1 MGNVGHENAV
11 EGEDAVRKGGG
22 LDGRFSAWA
31 RDFQRVLPHRSP
43 ANPRR
48 LKIFKSLR
56 VGPMVATIRATHSV
70 AFTRKS
76 RLLCATALMSV
87 LLPLAAV
94 RAQEAE
100 YRYTST
106 GTYAD
111 DIVINS
117 RVDMSTAAGTTATYA
132 GNLSFDHYGG
142 ILRLGEGGD
151 DHGTIVFAPETVSG
165 VESMPGVWGGKIEL
179 RNGRMQFGSDA
190 AREYFNRWGTG
201 VRVYGEGILDLAGS
215 NLDLFALDIL
225 STEATVLNDA
235 SDTNV
240 TLTLQAGLAR
250 GLRDGEGI
258 LGLRKTS
265 DLLLQLSGV
274 NDYSGGTEI
283 AGGTIQL
290 NGAAAIGTGAI
301 EFTAGGTEAPVLALH
316 NAQLI
321 TIANDVIL
329 SGAAGATFDT
339 SSNTFANLAGTISGS
354 GSLFKDGEGTLILT
368 GQNTYT
374 GDTVVRA
381 GALVLDDGD
390 AIADTGK
397 VTVNLGAMLR
407 VAQSETFDS
416 LVINGGGTLSINTGS
431 TLTVGAFNGDVSI
444 AGESSGGG
452 VLRKVG
458 SGYLI
463 LSENSTRSGDTII
476 EGGTVAV
483 SKDWAFG
490 IGSNVIFKRPAES
503 HSILDLGSAL
513 TIAQNMRLEDRII
526 LEYGGVGTSTMSTL
540 AGVISGHNHTITK
553 MGQGTVSLTGESLDA
568 PGAIVN
574 EGGLSFDGNYS
585 GNVAVEFG
593 GTATGSGRIGGDVE
607 IADGG
612 RLYGQHDRTLTMGS
626 LTLNENSDVEIV
638 VGAPSTT
645 AFFEVEG
652 DLVLDGRLTIADG
665 TGEFGEGVYRLFNYG
680 GDLTDNGMEV
690 VGVPA
695 GSQYD
700 IGDIEIQT
708 AIDKQVNVV
717 VGGTPGPG
725 PDPRPGTL
733 FWDGHHTTADGEIS
747 GGYGVWRNGTTNWT
761 TTNGDANH
769 DWGGRFAIFQGEPGT
784 VTVDNTDG
792 DISVTGMQFA
802 IDGYRVEGDAITMTE
817 AQTTIR
823 VGDGTQMG
831 ADYVATIA
839 SELRGDGALVKDDLG
854 TLVLTGNNSYRGDT
868 IVRNGTL
875 VGNAQSIRNDIA
887 NNGHVVFDQN
897 EDGVFAGDIYGR
909 GTMQKLGSHML
920 TLSGRSTLDWTID
933 EGRLV
938 SRSDLFGGNVH
949 IDEIAA
955 MRFEQN
961 SSGTY
966 KGEVSGRG
974 RFEVAVGDGNFLRL
988 TGDSSDFTGS
998 TVVSSG
1004 GLMVDGT
1011 LGRDGALLDMWEGT
1025 VLAGSGTIGGH
1036 VNLFSGAVLSP
1047 GNGVGTLT
1055 LTGDLALYKGSIYQV
1070 DINRDGQSDLVDV
1083 SGAANIYG
1091 GSVRVIAGTG
1101 NYAASTQ
1108 YTILTAGGGITGTF
1122 DEGVTSNLA
1131 FLDPSLSYDDNNV
1144 YLTMTRNG
1152 TTFEN
1157 VGQSRNQIAT
1167 GGGVESLEAG
1177 NAVYDA
1183 VLNLSAEQ
1191 ARYAFDQLSG
1201 EIHAS
1206 TKTALIED
1214 SRFLRNAVNDRLRAA
1229 FDGVGASGS
1238 AVTYENGVPQPV
1250 AANTDGFA
1258 VWGQGF
1264 GSWGHTSGDGNAAR
1278 LNRST
1283 GGFFVGADA
1292 PVFDTWRF
1300 GAIAGY
1306 SHTSFDAKDR
1316 HSSGS
1321 SDNYHLGL
1329 YGGST
1334 WGDLAFRS
1342 GAAYTWHDISTSRS
1356 VAFPG
1361 FSESLKGGY
1370 NAGTAQVFGEL
1381 AYGFNFGTTR
1391 FEPFANLAYVN
1402 LHTDGFRE
1410 TGGAAALT
1418 SGSSST
1424 DTTFTTLGLRGSTTF
1439 DLNGASVTAKGMLG
1453 WRHAF
1458 DDVTPTSRMGFADGG
1473 SAFTVAGVPVARNA
1487 AVVEAGLDFALTPSA
1502 VLGVTYG
1509 GQFGSGVVD
1518 QSFKAN
1524 FSAKF

>member
-1 MGNVGHENAV
+1 
-11 EGEDAVRKGGG
+11 
-22 LDGRFSAWA
+22 
-31 RDFQRVLPHRSP
+31 
-43 ANPRR
+43 
-48 LKIFKSLR
+48 
-56 VGPMVATIRATHSV
+56 MVTTIRAARSV

-87 LLPLAAV
+87 LLPLAAAN
-94 RAQEAE
+94 AQQAE

-106 GTYAD
+106 GIYTD
-111 DIVINS
+111 DIGITS

-132 GNLSFDHYGG
+132 GNLSFDYYSG

-165 VESMPGVWGGKIEL
+165 VESMPGVWGGRIEL

-190 AREYFNRWGTG
+190 AREYFNRRGTN
-201 VRVYGEGILDLAGS
+201 VQVYGEGILDLAGS
-215 NLDLFALDIL
+215 NLDLYALNIL

-235 SDTNV
+235 SGTDV
-240 TLTLQAGLAR
+240 TLTLQTGLAR

-290 NGAAAIGTGAI
+290 NGAAAIGSGAI
-301 EFTAGGTEAPVLALH
+301 EFTGSGTEAPVLELYS
-316 NAQLI
+316 AQPM
-321 TIANDVIL
+321 TIDNDVIL
-329 SGAAGATFDT
+329 SGSAGATIET
-339 SSNTFANLAGTISGS
+339 TSNTFANLAGTISGS

-381 GALVLDDGD
+381 GTLVLDDGD
-390 AIADTGK
+390 AIADTGY
-397 VTVNLGAMLR
+397 VFVDDGATLR
-407 VAQSETFDS
+407 VAQSETFDR
-416 LVINGGGTLSINTGS
+416 LQVNGSLSINTGS
-431 TLTVGAFNGDVSI
+431 TLTVGAFNGSTYLDGDV
-444 AGESSGGG
+444 SGGG

-458 SGYLI
+458 TGDLYLAK
-463 LSENSTRSGDTII
+463 NNTRSGDTII
-476 EGGTVAV
+476 EGGRV
-483 SKDWAFG
+483 SVNSDWAFG

-503 HSILDLGSAL
+503 HNVLELGTSRGGSI
-513 TIAQNMRLEDRII
+513 TIAQNLQLEDRIV
-526 LEYGGVGTSTMSTL
+526 LEFDYYGSNIGATL

-553 MGQGTVSLTGESLDA
+553 IGRGTVSLTGESLDA
-568 PGAIVN
+568 PGAIVR

-585 GNVAVEFG
+585 GDVDVEFG
-593 GTATGSGRIGGDVE
+593 GTVTGSGRIGGDVE

-645 AFFEVEG
+645 AFFDVEG
-652 DLVLDGRLTIADG
+652 DLTLDGRLTIADG
-665 TGEFGEGVYRLFNYG
+665 TGDFGQGVYRLFNYG
-680 GDLTDNGMEV
+680 GNLTDNGMEV
-690 VGVPA
+690 VGVPD
-695 GSQYD
+695 GSQYG

-708 AIDKQVNVV
+708 AIEKQVNVV

-733 FWDGHHTTADGEIS
+733 FWDGHHTTADGVIA
-747 GGYGVWRNGTTNWT
+747 GGYGVWSNGTTNWT

-769 DWGGRFAIFQGEPGT
+769 DWGGRYAVFQGEPGT
-784 VTVDNTDG
+784 VTVDG
-792 DISVTGMQFA
+792 SSGEISVTGMQFA
-802 IDGYRVEGDAITMTE
+802 IDGYRVEGHAITLTE

-823 VGDGTQMG
+823 VGDGSQMG

-875 VGNAQSIRNDIA
+875 VGNARSIRNDIA

-949 IDEIAA
+949 IDEIAS

-998 TVVSSG
+998 TVVNSG

-1055 LTGDLALYKGSIYQV
+1055 LTGDLALYEGSIYQV

-1157 VGQSRNQIAT
+1157 VGQTRNQIAT

-1214 SRFLRNAVNDRLRAA
+1214 SRFVRNAVNDRLRAA

-1238 AVTYENGVPQPV
+1238 AVTYENGVPRPV

-1300 GAIAGY
+1300 GAVAGY
-1306 SHTSFDAKDR
+1306 SHTSFNAKDR

-1321 SDNYHLGL
+1321 SDNYHVGL
-1329 YGGST
+1329 YGGSA

-1361 FSESLKGGY
+1361 FSESLKGDY

-1381 AYGFNFGTTR
+1381 AYGFSMGAAR

-1424 DTTFTTLGLRGSTTF
+1424 DTAFTTLGLRGSTTF

-1458 DDVTPTSRMGFADGG
+1458 DDVTPTSVLRFAGG
-1473 SAFTVAGVPVARNA
+1473 GNAFTVAGVPIARDA

-1502 VLGVTYG
+1502 VIGVTYG
-1509 GQFGSGVVD
+1509 GQFGSGIVD

>member
-11 EGEDAVRKGGG
+11 EGEVAVQKGGG
-22 LDGRFSAWA
+22 LDARLSAWA

-43 ANPRR
+43 TNPRR

-87 LLPLAAV
+87 LLPLAS
-94 RAQEAE
+94 AQAQQVL
-100 YRYTST
+100 RYTST
-106 GTYAD
+106 GTYED
-111 DIVINS
+111 DVLLPRSGTATI
-117 RVDMSTAAGTTATYA
+117 STAADSAATWT
-132 GNLSFDHYGG
+132 GNLSFDIAGKVFV
-142 ILRLGEGGD
+142 GD
-151 DHGTIVFAPETVSG
+151 PDEDNGTIIFAPESVSG
-165 VESMPGVWGGKIEL
+165 DS
-179 RNGRMQFGSDA
+179 NGTRLVVRAGTMRLGSDA
-190 AREYFNRWGTG
+190 ARDYFARQ
-201 VRVYGEGILDLAGS
+201 
-215 NLDLFALDIL
+215 
-225 STEATVLNDA
+225 STIEVLNQGVFDLYGLDETVSYFRA
-235 SDTNV
+235 DLGGRVTNTIAGTTS
-240 TLTLQAGLAR
+240 TLTIGGGGLW
-250 GLRDGEGI
+250 GGVEDGEGVVRI
-258 LGLRKTS
+258 RKIGDFNLNVSAENT
-265 DLLLQLSGV
+265 
-274 NDYSGGTEI
+274 YSGGTEI
-283 AGGTIQL
+283 SAGTVAL
-290 NGAAAIGTGAI
+290 SHANGLGTGAI
-301 EFTAGGTEAPVLALH
+301 EFTADGSEAPELRLGSYQPMTV
-316 NAQLI
+316 
-321 TIANDVIL
+321 ANDLVV
-329 SGAAGATFDT
+329 SGAAGATIGVGGG
-339 SSNTFANLAGTISGS
+339 SFATLAGAISGS
-354 GSLFKDGEGTLILT
+354 GPLIKTYDGTLILT

-374 GDTVVRA
+374 GDTAVHAGTLVVSS
-381 GALVLDDGD
+381 GD
-390 AIADTGK
+390 AIADAAG
-397 VTVNLGAMLR
+397 VFIADGATLR
-407 VAQSETFDS
+407 VAQSETFNQLTVNAD
-416 LVINGGGTLSINTGS
+416 GKLSINTGT
-431 TLTVGAFNGDVSI
+431 TLTVGAFGGNASI
-444 AGESSGGG
+444 GGEVSGGG

-458 SGYLI
+458 SGYLF
-463 LSENSTRSGDTII
+463 LAENNTRSGDTII
-476 EGGTVAV
+476 EGGMV
-483 SKDWAFG
+483 SVNADWGFG

-503 HSILDLGSAL
+503 HSILELGTSQGGAI
-513 TIAQNMRLEDRII
+513 TIAQNLQLEDRII
-526 LEYGGVGTSTMSTL
+526 LEYDDWNSGIVNTL

-553 MGQGTVSLTGESLDA
+553 IGRGTVSLTGESLDA

-585 GNVAVEFG
+585 GDVDVEFG
-593 GTATGSGRIGGDVE
+593 GTVTGSGRIGGDVE

-626 LTLNENSDVEIV
+626 LRLNENSDVEIL
-638 VGAPSTT
+638 VGAPGTT
-645 AFFEVEG
+645 ALFEVEG
-652 DLVLDGRLTIADG
+652 DLTLDGRLTIADG
-665 TGEFGEGVYRLFNYG
+665 TGDFGQGVYRLFNYG

-733 FWDGHHTTADGEIS
+733 FWDGHHTTADGVIA
-747 GGYGVWRNGTTNWT
+747 GGYGEWRNGTTNWT

-769 DWGGRFAIFQGEPGT
+769 DWGGRFAVFQGEPGT
-784 VTVDNTDG
+784 VTVDGTDG

-802 IDGYRVEGDAITMTE
+802 IDGYRVEGDAITLTE

-823 VGDGTQMG
+823 VGDGSQMG

-839 SELRGDGALVKDDLG
+839 SELRGNGALVKDDLG
-854 TLVLTGNNSYRGDT
+854 TLVLTGNNSYRGGT

-887 NNGHVVFDQN
+887 NNGHVVFNQA
-897 EDGVFAGDIYGR
+897 EEGVFEGNIYGR
-909 GTMQKLGSHML
+909 GTMEKAGVGEL
-920 TLSGRSTLDWTID
+920 TLTGRSALDWTITR
-933 EGRLV
+933 GGLV
-938 SRSDLFGGNVH
+938 SRTNLFGGNAE
-949 IDEIAA
+949 IDPTGYL
-955 MRFEQN
+955 RFEQN
-961 SSGTY
+961 DSGTY
-966 KGEVSGRG
+966 GGTISGGGE
-974 RFEVAVGDGNFLRL
+974 FWVAVGDGNFLRM
-988 TGDSSDFTGS
+988 TGDSSGFSGYT
-998 TVVSSG
+998 TVMSG
-1004 GLMVDGT
+1004 GLMVDGKF
-1011 LGRDGALLDMWEGT
+1011 GNGGILDLHDGT
-1025 VLAGSGTIGGH
+1025 VLAGSGTIGSDI
-1036 VNLFSGAVLSP
+1036 VIYSGATLSP
-1047 GNGVGTLT
+1047 GNGIGTLT
-1055 LTGDLALYKGSIYQV
+1055 IDGNLTLEEGSIYQV
-1070 DINRDGQSDLVDV
+1070 EVNRDGESDLADV
-1083 SGAANIYG
+1083 SGTATIHG
-1091 GSVRVIAGTG
+1091 GSVRVVAGAGT
-1101 NYAASTQ
+1101 YAASTQ
-1108 YTILTAGGGITGTF
+1108 YTILTADGGVTGTF
-1122 DEGVTSNLA
+1122 TEGVTSNLA

-1157 VGQSRNQIAT
+1157 VGQTRNQIAT

-1191 ARYAFDQLSG
+1191 ARGAFDQLSG

-1206 TKTALIED
+1206 AKTAMIED
-1214 SRFLRNAVNDRLRAA
+1214 SRFLRSAVNDRLRAA

-1283 GGFFVGADA
+1283 GGFFVGGDA
-1292 PVFDTWRF
+1292 PIFDTWRF
-1300 GAIAGY
+1300 GAVAGY
-1306 SHTSFDAKDR
+1306 SHTSFNAKDR
-1316 HSSGS
+1316 HSSAS
-1321 SDNYHLGL
+1321 SDNYHVGL
-1329 YGGST
+1329 YGGSA

-1361 FSESLKGGY
+1361 FNESLKGGY

-1410 TGGAAALT
+1410 TGGAAALA

-1424 DTTFTTLGLRGSTTF
+1424 DTTFTTLGLRGSATF

-1458 DDVTPTSRMGFADGG
+1458 DDVTPTSRMGFASGG
-1473 SAFTVAGVPVARNA
+1473 NAFTIAGVPVARNA
-1487 AVVEAGLDFALTPSA
+1487 AVVEAGLDFALTPNT

-1509 GQFGSGVVD
+1509 GQFGSGIVD

>member
-1 MGNVGHENAV
+1 
-11 EGEDAVRKGGG
+11 
-22 LDGRFSAWA
+22 
-31 RDFQRVLPHRSP
+31 
-43 ANPRR
+43 
-48 LKIFKSLR
+48 
-56 VGPMVATIRATHSV
+56 MVTTIRAARPV

-87 LLPLAAV
+87 LLPLAS
-94 RAQEAE
+94 AQAQQVL
-100 YRYTST
+100 RYTST
-106 GTYAD
+106 GTYD
-111 DIVINS
+111 DDVILARS
-117 RVDMSTAAGTTATYA
+117 GTATITTAEDTVA
-132 GNLSFDHYGG
+132 TWTGNLNFDIAGQVFV
-142 ILRLGEGGD
+142 GD
-151 DHGTIVFAPETVSG
+151 LNEDNGTIVFAPESVSG
-165 VESMPGVWGGKIEL
+165 DSNGTRLVL
-179 RNGRMQFGSDA
+179 RAGTMRLGSDA
-190 AREYFNRWGTG
+190 ARDYFANQSQIDVLYQGVFDLYGLDETVSYFRVDQGGRVTNSVAGTT
-201 VRVYGEGILDLAGS
+201 S
-215 NLDLFALDIL
+215 
-225 STEATVLNDA
+225 
-235 SDTNV
+235 
-240 TLTLQAGLAR
+240 TLTIGGGGLW
-250 GLRDGEGI
+250 GGVGDGEGI
-258 LGLRKTS
+258 VRIRKTGDF
-265 DLLLQLSGV
+265 DLNV
-274 NDYSGGTEI
+274 TAENTYSGGTEI
-283 AGGTIQL
+283 SGGTVAL
-290 NGAAAIGTGAI
+290 SHANGLGTGAI
-301 EFTAGGTEAPVLALH
+301 EFTADGSQAPELVIGSYLPM
-316 NAQLI
+316 
-321 TIANDVIL
+321 TVANDIIL
-329 SGAAGATFDT
+329 SGAAGAAIAVGPD
-339 SSNTFANLAGTISGS
+339 TFATLAGTISGS
-354 GSLFKDGEGTLILT
+354 GPLIKTHDGTLILT

-374 GDTVVRA
+374 GDTVVQA
-381 GALVLDDGD
+381 GTLVVSDGD
-390 AIADTGK
+390 AIADTGY
-397 VTVNLGAMLR
+397 VFVDNGATLR
-407 VAQSETFDS
+407 VAQSETFDGLQVYGS
-416 LVINGGGTLSINTGS
+416 LSINTGS
-431 TLTVGAFNGDVSI
+431 TLTVGAFNGDVWLEGD
-444 AGESSGGG
+444 ASGGG

-458 SGYLI
+458 NGVLYLA
-463 LSENSTRSGDTII
+463 ENNTRSGNTII
-476 EGGTVAV
+476 EGGRV
-483 SKDWAFG
+483 SVNSDWAFG
-490 IGSNVIFKRPAES
+490 IGSNVIFKRPAEG
-503 HSILDLGSAL
+503 HSILELGSSHGGSL
-513 TIAQNMRLEDRII
+513 TIAQNLQLEDRIV
-526 LEYGGVGTSTMSTL
+526 LEYDDYGSNVGATL

-553 MGQGTVSLTGESLDA
+553 VGRGTVSLTGESLDA
-568 PGAIVN
+568 PGARVS

-585 GNVAVEFG
+585 GDVDVEFG
-593 GTATGSGRIGGDVE
+593 ATVTGSGRIGGDVE

-626 LTLNENSDVEIV
+626 LRLNENSDVEIL
-638 VGAPSTT
+638 VGAPGTT

-652 DLVLDGRLTIADG
+652 DLTLDGRLTIADG
-665 TGEFGEGVYRLFNYG
+665 TGDFGQGVYRLFNYG

-690 VGVPA
+690 VGVPD
-695 GSQYD
+695 GSQYG

-733 FWDGHHTTADGEIS
+733 FWDGYHTTADGEIS

-769 DWGGRFAIFQGEPGT
+769 DWGGRFAVFQGEPGT
-784 VTVDNTDG
+784 VTVDGTDG
-792 DISVTGMQFA
+792 DISVAGMQFA
-802 IDGYRVEGDAITMTE
+802 IDGYRVEGDPITMTE
-817 AQTTIR
+817 AETTIR
-823 VGDGTQMG
+823 VGDGSQMG

-839 SELRGDGALVKDDLG
+839 SDLRGNGALVKDDLG
-854 TLVLTGNNSYRGDT
+854 TLILTGNNSYRGDT

-875 VGNAQSIRNDIA
+875 VGNTQSIRNDIA
-887 NNGHVVFDQN
+887 NNGHVVFDQA

-909 GTMQKLGSHML
+909 GTMQKLGSQML
-920 TLSGRSTLDWTID
+920 TLTGRSTLDWSID

-949 IDEIAA
+949 IEEIAS

-961 SSGTY
+961 GSGTY

-974 RFEVAVGDGNFLRL
+974 QFEVAVGDGNFLRL
-988 TGDSSDFTGS
+988 TGDSSDFTG
-998 TVVSSG
+998 TTNVSSG
-1004 GLMVDGT
+1004 GLMVDGK
-1011 LGRDGALLDMWEGT
+1011 LGGDGALLYMWEGT
-1025 VLAGSGTIGGH
+1025 VLAGTGTIAGN
-1036 VNLFSGAVLSP
+1036 VDIYSGAVLSP

-1055 LTGDLALYKGSIYQV
+1055 MTGNLAMHEGSIYQV
-1070 DINRDGQSDLVDV
+1070 DVNRDGESDLVDV
-1083 SGAANIYG
+1083 SGTATIHG
-1091 GSVRVIAGTG
+1091 GSVRVMAGAG

-1108 YTILTAGGGITGTF
+1108 YTILTADGGVTGTF
-1122 DEGVTSNLA
+1122 TEGVTSNLA

-1157 VGQSRNQIAT
+1157 VGQTRNQIAT
-1167 GGGVESLEAG
+1167 GGAVESLEAG

-1206 TKTALIED
+1206 AKTALIED

-1238 AVTYENGVPQPV
+1238 AVTYENGVPRPV

-1300 GAIAGY
+1300 GAVAGY
-1306 SHTSFDAKDR
+1306 SQTSFNAKDR

-1321 SDNYHLGL
+1321 SDNYHVGL
-1329 YGGST
+1329 YGGT
-1334 WGDLAFRS
+1334 AWGDLAFRS

-1361 FSESLKGGY
+1361 FSESLRGDY

-1381 AYGFNFGTTR
+1381 AYGFNFGATR

-1402 LHTDGFRE
+1402 LHTGGFRE
-1410 TGGAAALT
+1410 TGGAAALS

-1424 DTTFTTLGLRGSTTF
+1424 DTTFTTLGLRGSTSF
-1439 DLNGASVTAKGMLG
+1439 DLNGTSVSAKGMVG

-1458 DDVTPTSRMGFADGG
+1458 DDVTPTSTHPFVGG
-1473 SAFTVAGVPVARNA
+1473 GNAFTVAGVPVARDA
-1487 AVVEAGLDFALTPSA
+1487 AVIEAGLDFALTPSA
-1502 VLGVTYG
+1502 VIGVTYG
-1509 GQFGSGVVD
+1509 GQFGSGIVD
-1518 QSFKAN
+1518 QSFKAS

>member
-1 MGNVGHENAV
+1 
-11 EGEDAVRKGGG
+11 
-22 LDGRFSAWA
+22 
-31 RDFQRVLPHRSP
+31 
-43 ANPRR
+43 
-48 LKIFKSLR
+48 
-56 VGPMVATIRATHSV
+56 MVTTIRAARSV

-87 LLPLAAV
+87 LLPLTAAQ
-94 RAQEAE
+94 AQQAL
-100 YRYTST
+100 RYTST
-106 GTYAD
+106 GTYNDDVTMPDSSHTTISTVEGSVATWTGNLGYGRNTFLTIGDSQAD
-111 DIVINS
+111 NGTVIFAPTSISGQPPESDIRGSIEVRGGTLQFGNDVGRDFFSQEGSYVSLRGGWLDMAGQDQHIYSLVSDAHVGVVNS
-117 RVDMSTAAGTTATYA
+117 VANTTATISVSEGTA
-132 GNLSFDHYGG
+132 YGTFSDS
-142 ILRLGEGGD
+142 GG
-151 DHGTIVFAPETVSG
+151 G
-165 VESMPGVWGGKIEL
+165 V
-179 RNGRMQFGSDA
+179 
-190 AREYFNRWGTG
+190 
-201 VRVYGEGILDLAGS
+201 LA
-215 NLDLFALDIL
+215 
-225 STEATVLNDA
+225 
-235 SDTNV
+235 
-240 TLTLQAGLAR
+240 
-250 GLRDGEGI
+250 
-258 LGLRKTS
+258 LRKTG
-265 DLLLQLSGV
+265 DGLFRLFHE

-283 AGGTIQL
+283 AGGTVEVG
-290 NGAAAIGTGAI
+290 NANAFGSGAI
-301 EFTAGGTEAPVLALH
+301 EFTASGAARPIVDLVFMNQFTPL
-316 NAQLI
+316 Q
-321 TIANDVIL
+321 NDIIL
-329 SGAAGATFDT
+329 SGSAGVGLNVYDGDFATL
-339 SSNTFANLAGTISGS
+339 SGSISGS
-354 GSLFKDGEGTLILT
+354 GSLTKDGEGTLILT
-368 GQNTYT
+368 GQNDYT
-374 GDTVVRA
+374 GDTMVQAGTLVVNS
-381 GALVLDDGD
+381 GD
-390 AIADTGK
+390 AIADTGN

-458 SGYLI
+458 SGYLS

-526 LEYGGVGTSTMSTL
+526 LEYDGFGTSTMSTL

-553 MGQGTVSLTGESLDA
+553 MGRGTVSLTGESLDA

-593 GTATGSGRIGGDVE
+593 GTVTGSGRIGGDVE

-626 LTLNENSDVEIV
+626 LTLNENSDVEIL

-652 DLVLDGRLTIADG
+652 DLTLDGRLTIADG
-665 TGEFGEGVYRLFNYG
+665 TGDFGQGVYRLFNYG
-680 GDLTDNGMEV
+680 GNLTDNGMEV
-690 VGVPA
+690 IGVPD
-695 GSQYD
+695 GSQYG

-708 AIDKQVNVV
+708 AIEKQVNVV

-725 PDPRPGTL
+725 PDPRPSTL
-733 FWDGHHTTADGEIS
+733 FWDGHNTTADGVIN
-747 GGYGVWRNGTTNWT
+747 GGYGEWRNGSTNWT

-769 DWGGRFAIFQGEPGT
+769 DWGGRFAVFQGEPGT
-784 VTVDNTDG
+784 VTVYGSSG

-802 IDGYRVEGDAITMTE
+802 IDGYRVEGDAITLTE

-823 VGDGTQMG
+823 VGDGSQMG

-875 VGNAQSIRNDIA
+875 VGNTQSIRNDIA

-897 EDGVFAGDIYGR
+897 DDGLFAGDIYGR
-909 GTMQKLGSHML
+909 GTMQKLGSGML
-920 TLSGRSTLDWTID
+920 TLSGRSALDWTID
-933 EGRLV
+933 DGRLV

-949 IDEIAA
+949 IEHIAS

-961 SSGTY
+961 GSGTY
-966 KGEVSGRG
+966 RGEVSGRG
-974 RFEVAVGDGNFLRL
+974 KFEVAVGDGNFLRL
-988 TGDSSDFTGS
+988 TGDSSDFTGG
-998 TVVSSG
+998 TYVSSG
-1004 GLMVDGT
+1004 GLMVDGK
-1011 LGRDGALLDMWEGT
+1011 LGGDAAILQMESGT
-1025 VLAGSGTIGGH
+1025 VLAGSGTIGGF
-1036 VNLFSGAVLSP
+1036 VSIESGAILAP
-1047 GNGVGTLT
+1047 GNGIGTLT
-1055 LTGDLALYKGSIYQV
+1055 INGDLAMWEGSIYQV
-1070 DINRDGQSDLVDV
+1070 EVNRDGLADLVDV
-1083 SGAANIYG
+1083 SGGVNLRG
-1091 GSVRVIAGTG
+1091 GSVSVIAGTG

-1108 YTILTAGGGITGTF
+1108 YTILTADGGVTGTF

-1157 VGQSRNQIAT
+1157 VGQTRNQIAA

-1206 TKTALIED
+1206 AKTALIED
-1214 SRFLRNAVNDRLRAA
+1214 SRFVRNAVNDRLRAA
-1229 FDGVGASGS
+1229 FDGVGASGA
-1238 AVTYENGVPQPV
+1238 AVTYEKGVPQPV

-1300 GAIAGY
+1300 GAVAGY
-1306 SHTSFDAKDR
+1306 SHTSFNAKDR

-1321 SDNYHLGL
+1321 SDNYHVGL
-1329 YGGST
+1329 YGGSA

-1361 FSESLKGGY
+1361 FSESLKGDY

-1381 AYGFNFGTTR
+1381 AYGFSVGAAR

-1424 DTTFTTLGLRGSTTF
+1424 DTTFTTLGLRGSTTL
-1439 DLNGASVTAKGMLG
+1439 DLNGGSVTAKGMLG

-1458 DDVTPTSRMGFADGG
+1458 DDVTPNSVLRFAGG
-1473 SAFTVAGVPVARNA
+1473 GNAFTIAGVPVARNA
-1487 AVVEAGLDFALTPSA
+1487 AVVEAGLDFALTPNT
-1502 VLGVTYG
+1502 VLGVAYG
-1509 GQFGSGVVD
+1509 GQFGSGIVD
-1518 QSFKAN
+1518 QSFKAS